1 MRLIDAEY
9 VLWKV
14 DEAACPQSMDFGQG
28 RESVLDEIRRASTV
42 DAEPVVRC
50 KDCKFYKTQYCK
62 IDIHT
67 DIMTINRVHDDD
79 FCSYGERGESE
90 VTNG

>member
-14 DEAACPQSMDFGQG
+14 RESACPQSLDFGHG
-28 RESVLDEIRRASTV
+28 MESVIGEIRRAPTV

-50 KDCKFYKTQYCK
+50 KDC
-62 IDIHT
+62 IE
-67 DIMTINRVHDDD
+67 RDDD
-79 FCSYGERGESE
+79 WCQHFGYQIEPNDYCSYGEGAEHE
-90 VTNG
+90 

>member
-14 DEAACPQSMDFGQG
+14 QSAAFPQSMDFGHG
-28 RESVLDEIRRASTV
+28 RESVLDEIRRAPTV

-50 KDCKFYKTQYCK
+50 KDCKFYKTKYCK

-67 DIMTINRVHDDD
+67 DIMTINRVNADD
-79 FCSYGERGESE
+79 FCSYAERKE
-90 VTNG
+90 